1 MVTKISEIKGKIVK
15 ILQKNG
21 VKKASLFGS
30 FARGEATNKSD
41 IDILIEFKGQKS
53 LLDLVHLEFE
63 LKNALRRK
71 VDVHTFTSLDP
82 LFKLDV
88 LKQQVPLL

>member
-1 MVTKISEIKGKIVK
+1 MTNPIAEIRAKVLK

-30 FARGEATNKSD
+30 FARGESTRKSD
-41 IDILIEFKGQKS
+41 VDLLIEFEGEKS

-63 LKNALRRK
+63 LKNTLHRK
-71 VDVHTFTSLDP
+71 VDVHTFKSLDP
-82 LFKLDV
+82 LFKRDV
-88 LKQQVPLL
+88 LQQQVRLL